1 MLKTF
6 FIGVL
11 LGLAAAAGTL
21 YAVPAV
27 DQVREASIVSVAPN
41 GGTFETFRINVPTD
55 RVAIGAAGQSVPVP
69 PGLDWPKDLL
79 LAYSRTELFK
89 IRNARDAV
97 IGVAVRNAAEG
108 AEAVTIDWVL
118 HLPARGSF
126 FVNMESAPRDGGYR
140 LGEIRSGSREFA
152 PMRGFMTERWIENDS
167 DEEDAPRGHIE
178 LVTTYVGELEPEVP
192 TEVAK

>member
-1 MLKTF
+1 MLKTY

-27 DQVREASIVSVAPN
+27 DQAREASIVSVAPN
-41 GGTFETFRINVPTD
+41 GGNIETFHINVPMD
-55 RVAIGAAGQSVPVP
+55 RVAIGAAGQSAPLP
-69 PGLDWPKDLL
+69 PGLEWPGDTL

-152 PMRGFMTERWIENDS
+152 SLRGVMTERWVENDS

-178 LVTTYVGELEPEVP
+178 LVTTYVGELEPE
-192 TEVAK
+192 TSREVAE

>member
-41 GGTFETFRINVPTD
+41 GGTIETFRINVPTD
-55 RVAIGAAGQSVPVP
+55 RVAIGAAGQSAPVP
-69 PGLDWPKDLL
+69 PGLDWPDDLL

-152 PMRGFMTERWIENDS
+152 PMSGFMTERWVENDS

-178 LVTTYVGELEPEVP
+178 LVTTYVSELQPEVS
-192 TEVAK
+192 TEVGE